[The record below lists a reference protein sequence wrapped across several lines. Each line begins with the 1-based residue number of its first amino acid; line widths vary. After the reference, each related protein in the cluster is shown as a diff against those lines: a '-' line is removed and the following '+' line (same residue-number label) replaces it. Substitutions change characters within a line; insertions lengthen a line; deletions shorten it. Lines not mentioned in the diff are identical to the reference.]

1 MINSNLPF
9 ISSNNKL
16 NENWNLLDF
25 ESKNKIVEYWDKV
38 KNKNIEDIFA
48 QLNDPEWIELNKI
61 VLLEYGLKED
71 IYDSV
76 KSSIINLLERR
87 LSVKK

>member
-1 MINSNLPF
+1 M
-9 ISSNNKL
+9 
-16 NENWNLLDF
+16 DF